1 MNILVLMG
9 GTSPEREVSLV
20 TGKAVKAALEDLGH
34 IVSVLDPGIDLPYQ
48 LWRAKQ
54 EGCNFVWIALHG
66 SPGEDGTVQA
76 LLDWLAMPYQ
86 GSGLLSSALAM
97 DKVAAKHL
105 FRSHQIPTP
114 AWVEQP
120 LGQPWAHLL
129 EVLGSPLIIK
139 PVASGSSVGVQV
151 LHQASDYESLL
162 ATSPATPDSW
172 VAEQFIAGKEITIS
186 ILDGVILPAVEIL
199 PILDSFYS
207 YAAKYGV
214 NGSRHITPASLS
226 EAGLSQANSVA
237 LAAYRALKCEGLAR
251 VDLRIDAEEHPWV
264 LEVNTLPGMT
274 PTSLAPDAAAALGW
288 SFSDLVQQLLAS
300 GLARFQQGQLCN
312 LRV

>member
-1 MNILVLMG
+1 MNILLLAG
-9 GTSPEREVSLV
+9 GPSPEREVSLA

-34 IVSVLDPGIDLPYQ
+34 KVSVLEPGSDLPHQ
-48 LWRAKQ
+48 LWQAKQ
-54 EGCNFVWIALHG
+54 EGCEFVWIALHG

-76 LLDWLAMPYQ
+76 FLDWLALPYQ
-86 GSGLLSSALAM
+86 GSGLLASAVAM

-114 AWVEQP
+114 AWVEHP
-120 LGQPWAHLL
+120 FGYPWTDLL

-139 PVASGSSVGVQV
+139 PVASGSSVGVHV
-151 LHQASDYESLL
+151 LHQASDLQSL
-162 ATSPATPDSW
+162 AKSSQVTSETW

-186 ILDGVILPAVEIL
+186 ILDGVILPAVEII
-199 PILDSFYS
+199 PILESFYS

-214 NGSRHITPASLS
+214 NGSRHLTPTSLT
-226 EAGLSQANSVA
+226 EAGLCRTNAVA

-251 VDLRIDAEEHPWV
+251 VDLRVDAQEDPWV

-288 SFSDLVQQLLAS
+288 SFPDLVQKLLES
-300 GLARFQQGQLCN
+300 GLARFQHGQPSH